1 VLQAIN
7 ILAIVVVYAFI
18 VWLQLSAGER
28 WLRTLDLVPRTLM
41 RICVSIVHA
50 VVGFYTMVGIR
61 VLLNVIVHQDYR
73 RDIFGSYGL
82 AMSVCGGLLGVVVP
96 WLPLLRRNGRR
107 KR

>member
-7 ILAIVVVYAFI
+7 ILVILAVYASL

-28 WLRTLDLVPRTLM
+28 RLRTLDPVIRTLS
-41 RICVSIVHA
+41 RIGLSIVHA

-61 VLLNVIVHQDYR
+61 LLLNVIVHQDYR
-73 RDIFGSYGL
+73 HNVFGSYYL
-82 AMSVCGGLLGVVVP
+82 VMPVCGGLFGAVIP